1 MISIVGDNFEELA
14 LIQDII
20 DSGILNA
27 NSSKNNIEVTY
38 KLSSGNLLLV
48 NNYNH
53 IVGERKSKLEEAKLD
68 TDYIEIPEAT
78 RINITVSPEEVK
90 DIAALYDNDT
100 LPNDIKNN
108 EEWIITYPNGK
119 HNPIYECPKCKASNN
134 SIFKNFCP
142 NCGTKLNDNK
152 IQELEKEYKNQDAIL
167 NIIKDL

>member
-14 LIQDII
+14 LMQDII
-20 DSGILNA
+20 DSGISNTD
-27 NSSKNNIEVTY
+27 SSKNNIEDIEVTY

-53 IVGERKSKLEEAKLD
+53 IVGEQKPKSEEVKLD
-68 TDYIEIPEAT
+68 TDYIEIPKAT

-90 DIAALYDNDT
+90 DIAALYDDNT
-100 LPNDIKNN
+100 LPNNIKNN

-119 HNPIYECPKCKASNN
+119 YDPIYECPKCKASNN

-142 NCGTKLNDNK
+142 NCGTKL
-152 IQELEKEYKNQDAIL
+152 
-167 NIIKDL
+167 KDKRGY